1 MRRTRA
7 LLLGLLLALV
17 PSTPAMAATPQ
28 VTATL
33 DGRSIPVSEIAEH
46 DCDDLDFPVIRCFKD
61 AADRDASVTRH
72 LGTLQVAVATAVAY
86 VTVYDLANYGGSS
99 LVISQNYDSLAVI
112 GWNDKVSSFKGRN
125 SESGRF
131 YVDWF
136 HGGSSWNF
144 CCNQQ
149 TPNLGSYDNTF
160 SSVYRT

>member
-1 MRRTRA
+1 MRRTRT

-17 PSTPAMAATPQ
+17 PSTPAMAAPSE

-33 DGRSIPVSEIAEH
+33 DGRPIPVSEIAEH
-46 DCDDLDFPVIRCFKD
+46 DCDDLDFPLIRCFGKP
-61 AADRDASVTRH
+61 ADREASLAVRA
-72 LGTLQVAVATAVAY
+72 GSLQVAVTTAVAY
-86 VTVYDLANYGGSS
+86 ATVYDLANYGGSS
-99 LVISQNYDSLAVI
+99 LVISQNYDSLVVI

-136 HGGSSWNF
+136 HGGSSWAF

-149 TPNLGSYDNTF
+149 TGSLGSYDNTF

>member
-1 MRRTRA
+1 M
-7 LLLGLLLALV
+7 LLALA
-17 PSTPAMAATPQ
+17 PSTPAMAAPPE

-33 DGRSIPVSEIAEH
+33 DGRAIPVSQIAEH
-46 DCDDLDFPVIRCFKD
+46 DCDDLEFPLIRCFKN
-61 AADRDASVTRH
+61 AADRDASVTRR
-72 LGTLQVAVATAVAY
+72 LGALHVSVATAVAY
-86 VTVYDLANYGGSS
+86 VNVYDLANYGGSS

-125 SESGRF
+125 SETGRF

-136 HGGSSWNF
+136 HGGSSWAF

-149 TPNLGSYDNTF
+149 TANLGSYDNTF